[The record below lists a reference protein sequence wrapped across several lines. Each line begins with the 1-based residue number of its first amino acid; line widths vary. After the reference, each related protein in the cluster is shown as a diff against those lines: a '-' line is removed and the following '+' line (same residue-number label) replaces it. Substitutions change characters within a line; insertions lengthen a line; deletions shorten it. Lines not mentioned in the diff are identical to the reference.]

1 MSERTIED
9 LLAGFDIEEIKA
21 MIFSLIDQYFPVM
34 EESEGVMNYKLSFR
48 KAEIQ
53 FDPGQT
59 NVDEIIAKIQKITRY
74 KSITQ
79 IEPEPD

>member
-1 MSERTIED
+1 MAEGTLQD
-9 LLAGFDIEEIKA
+9 LKLSIPPMNWLTWEGIVRKA
-21 MIFSLIDQYFPVM
+21 LD
-34 EESEGVMNYKLSFR
+34 ESEGVMNYKLSFR

-59 NVDEIIAKIQKITRY
+59 STDEIIAKIQKITRY
-74 KSITQ
+74 KSITP

>member
-1 MSERTIED
+1 
-9 LLAGFDIEEIKA
+9 
-21 MIFSLIDQYFPVM
+21 
-34 EESEGVMNYKLSFR
+34 MNYKLSFR

-59 NVDEIIAKIQKITRY
+59 STDEIIAKIQKITRY

-79 IEPEPD
+79 IEPETD